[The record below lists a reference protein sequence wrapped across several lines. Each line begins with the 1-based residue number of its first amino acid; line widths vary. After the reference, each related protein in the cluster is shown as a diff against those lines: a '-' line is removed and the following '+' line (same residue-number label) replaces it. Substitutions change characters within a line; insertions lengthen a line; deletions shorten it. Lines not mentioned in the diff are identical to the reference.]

1 MDGPRWPVTMTS
13 TKKTMSR
20 SFLID
25 TLIGSV
31 KRPSTTAAVAA
42 AAAAATVSAAS
53 VSYHPQLNEYI
64 QFLNRTAAA
73 AAVYGYQSSTPVVFP
88 SATNPRFFGY
98 PVGGSSSGGGG
109 GAFGKDHQ
117 QQRHDHQHNYHQ
129 KQAPPVVVKPVA
141 VVATNTGQ
149 RNKPHHAKTSAKKR
163 AANEMMAYDPDSVV
177 AEDPLRENG
186 ESDTD
191 SGSSKRIRT
200 AFTSNQLLELEREF
214 SSNMYLS
221 RLRRI
226 EIANCLR
233 LSEKQVKIWFQNR
246 RVKHKKEDGP
256 IASIKPGTP
265 CCNCSKSCHQS
276 STAVGSTSGC
286 RKNDTDGDDGDGRC
300 GRFD

>member
-73 AAVYGYQSSTPVVFP
+73 AAVYGYQSSTPVAFP

-98 PVGGSSSGGGG
+98 PVGGSSSGGVS
-109 GAFGKDHQ
+109 GAFVKDHQ
-117 QQRHDHQHNYHQ
+117 QQHHNHQHHHHQ
-129 KQAPPVVVKPVA
+129 KQAVVKPVP

-149 RNKPHHAKTSAKKR
+149 KNKPHHAKTTAKKR
-163 AANEMMAYDPDSVV
+163 AVNEMMAYDPDCVV
-177 AEDPLRENG
+177 TEDPLRENG

-256 IASIKPGTP
+256 TSSTKPGTP
-265 CCNCSKSCHQS
+265 CCNCPKSCHQS

-286 RKNDTDGDDGDGRC
+286 RQNDTEGGDDDERC

>member
-31 KRPSTTAAVAA
+31 KRPSNTAAVAA
-42 AAAAATVSAAS
+42 AAAAASVSAAS

-73 AAVYGYQSSTPVVFP
+73 AAVYGYQSPTPVVFP

-98 PVGGSSSGGGG
+98 PVGGSSSAGAV

-117 QQRHDHQHNYHQ
+117 QQQHHHQ
-129 KQAPPVVVKPVA
+129 KQISPTVVKPIPF
-141 VVATNTGQ
+141 VATSTPLK
-149 RNKPHHAKTSAKKR
+149 NKPHHAKTSAKKR
-163 AANEMMAYDPDSVV
+163 TANEMIDHDSECVV
-177 AEDPLRENG
+177 TEDSQRENG

-226 EIANCLR
+226 EIANYLR

-256 IASIKPGTP
+256 ASSIKQETS

-276 STAVGSTSGC
+276 STAVGNTSSC
-286 RKNDTDGDDGDGRC
+286 RQNDTDGGDGDGRC
-300 GRFD
+300 GQFDHVDA

>member
-31 KRPSTTAAVAA
+31 KRPPTSAAVAA
-42 AAAAATVSAAS
+42 AAAAASVSAAS
-53 VSYHPQLNEYI
+53 GSYHPQLNEYI

-73 AAVYGYQSSTPVVFP
+73 AAVYGYQSPTPVVFP

-117 QQRHDHQHNYHQ
+117 QQHHHHQ
-129 KQAPPVVVKPVA
+129 KQLSPTVVKPVP
-141 VVATNTGQ
+141 VVATSTGQ
-149 RNKPHHAKTSAKKR
+149 KNKSHHAKTTTKKR
-163 AANEMMAYDPDSVV
+163 TMDEMMAYDSECVATEDS
-177 AEDPLRENG
+177 LRENG

-256 IASIKPGTP
+256 SSSIKSGTS
-265 CCNCSKSCHQS
+265 CCNCPKSCHQS
-276 STAVGSTSGC
+276 SIAVGNTSGC
-286 RKNDTDGDDGDGRC
+286 RQNDTDGGDGDGHC

>member
-1 MDGPRWPVTMTS
+1 MDGTRGSPVTVTA

-25 TLIGSV
+25 SLIGGV
-31 KRPSTTAAVAA
+31 KHPIAGAATAAAVP
-42 AAAAATVSAAS
+42 
-53 VSYHPQLNEYI
+53 YHPQLNEYI

-73 AAVYGYQSSTPVVFP
+73 AAAYGGYQSPASVVFP
-88 SATNPRFFGY
+88 SSPSAIAAGPRIFGY
-98 PVGGSSSGGGG
+98 PVVSGGGG
-109 GAFGKDHQ
+109 GGIARDQQHHHKHQ
-117 QQRHDHQHNYHQ
+117 
-129 KQAPPVVVKPVA
+129 PVVKPVA
-141 VVATNTGQ
+141 VVATGHRT
-149 RNKPHHAKTSAKKR
+149 KHAKTSTAKKR
-163 AANEMMAYDPDSVV
+163 NVDEMMSYGSPEHTGGSSAIQ
-177 AEDPLRENG
+177 ADPLRENG

-256 IASIKPGTP
+256 AAGSPSTTASSSS
-265 CCNCSKSCHQS
+265 CCNCSKSCHLRAS
-276 STAVGSTSGC
+276 PAPETGAGC
-286 RKNDTDGDDGDGRC
+286 RRPDDDDDDDDRGRC
-300 GRFD
+300 DRF